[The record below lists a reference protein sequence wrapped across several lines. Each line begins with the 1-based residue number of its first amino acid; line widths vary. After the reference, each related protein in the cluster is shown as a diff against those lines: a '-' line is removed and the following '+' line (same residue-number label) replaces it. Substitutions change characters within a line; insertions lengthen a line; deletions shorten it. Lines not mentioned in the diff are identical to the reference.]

1 MNCEKSNGLEA
12 MMMKKF
18 RNILI
23 SALAA
28 VACVALL
35 SSDLSRTGGT
45 NSRVNIFVAA
55 WSLPNADTIVSAT
68 PRSRAQF
75 LQQSVAAAGLI
86 VLGSSTISVASSSA
100 AAAAAAAAD
109 VAENKLVNLSDADLK
124 EIVRQDVVDHKF
136 LTNGKLTRTIYDE
149 SATFTDEIDTYTM
162 DKWIVGTQK
171 LFVGDKSRVD
181 LVGDIDVTR
190 DRVEFRFDEDLMFN
204 IPFKPVVTLTGKVVL
219 QRSPDTGLI
228 TSYQEFWDQ
237 DVASVLKSA
246 KF

>member
-1 MNCEKSNGLEA
+1 MTT
-12 MMMKKF
+12 KF
-18 RNILI
+18 RNVLI

-28 VACVALL
+28 VACIALL
-35 SSDLSRTGGT
+35 SSDLSRTGGN

-55 WSLPNADTIVSAT
+55 WNLPNADTIVSAT

-75 LQQSVAAAGLI
+75 LQQSVAAAGSI

-100 AAAAAAAAD
+100 AAAAD
-109 VAENKLVNLSDADLK
+109 ITENKLVNLSDADLK

-219 QRSPDTGLI
+219 QRSPETGLI

>member
-1 MNCEKSNGLEA
+1 
-12 MMMKKF
+12 MMMTKF

-100 AAAAAAAAD
+100 AAAD
-109 VAENKLVNLSDADLK
+109 VTENKLVNLSDADLK
-124 EIVRQDVVDHKF
+124 EIVRKDVVDHKF

>member
-1 MNCEKSNGLEA
+1 
-12 MMMKKF
+12 MMKKF

-100 AAAAAAAAD
+100 SAAAAAAD

>member
-1 MNCEKSNGLEA
+1 VNCEKSNGLEA

>member
-1 MNCEKSNGLEA
+1 MVTTKT
-12 MMMKKF
+12 KF
-18 RNILI
+18 RN
-23 SALAA
+23 AVLAA
-28 VACVALL
+28 LIAVASIALP
-35 SSDLSRTGGT
+35 SFDLRRTGVT
-45 NSRVNIFVAA
+45 SNSANIFVAA
-55 WSLPNADTIVSAT
+55 WNLPNADMIASGT

-75 LQQSVAAAGLI
+75 LQRSVAAAGSIL
-86 VLGSSTISVASSSA
+86 LGSSTLSLDSASA
-100 AAAAAAAAD
+100 ATVGGDSSNQATP
-109 VAENKLVNLSDADLK
+109 VVFRNKLVNLSDAELK

-190 DRVEFRFDEDLMFN
+190 DRIEFRFDEDLMFN
-204 IPFKPVVTLTGKVVL
+204 IPFKPVVSLTGKVVL

-237 DVASVLKSA
+237 DVATVLKSA

>member
-1 MNCEKSNGLEA
+1 MTT
-12 MMMKKF
+12 MF
-18 RNILI
+18 RNVLVA
-23 SALAA
+23 ALVA
-28 VACVALL
+28 VAWIAIS
-35 SSDLSRTGGT
+35 SSDLSRTGVSS
-45 NSRVNIFVAA
+45 NHVNIFVAA
-55 WSLPNADTIVSAT
+55 WNLPNADTIVSGT
-68 PRSRAQF
+68 PRSRSQF
-75 LQQSVAAAGLI
+75 LQLSVAAAGSI
-86 VLGSSTISVASSSA
+86 MLGSSTISVASASA
-100 AAAAAAAAD
+100 ATVGDNSSNQAAGDDIA
-109 VAENKLVNLSDADLK
+109 NKLVNLSDAELK
-124 EIVRQDVVDHKF
+124 KIVRQDVVDHKF
-136 LTNGKLTRTIYDE
+136 LTNGKLTRSIYDE

-190 DRVEFRFDEDLMFN
+190 DRIEFRFDEDLMFN

-237 DVASVLKSA
+237 DVATVLKSA